1 MLFRSVYATDINET
15 LLQEIKGVKA
25 IKLDA
30 TDLAQIQALHQEIGG
45 VDILF
50 NCAGVVHDNT
60 VLTCTQQEWNFA
72 FKLNVTAMLYT
83 IQTWLPDMLEKKSG
97 SIINMS
103 SVASSV
109 KGIPNRFTY
118 SASKAA
124 VIGLTKSIAMDYI
137 SSGIRCNTICPGTV

>member
-1 MLFRSVYATDINET
+1 MSGRLAGKKALITAAAQGIGRATAELFAQEGAEVYATDINET
-15 LLQEIKGVKA
+15 LLQEIQGVKA

-97 SIINMS
+97 SIIVFGS
-103 SVASSV
+103 
-109 KGIPNRFTY
+109 
-118 SASKAA
+118 
-124 VIGLTKSIAMDYI
+124 L
-137 SSGIRCNTICPGTV
+137 